1 MSREKFETFSLE
13 KYETKNKSGAVS
25 LKWRAI
31 FPYKENGKWRKKS
44 VTLKTMGRDK
54 GRSKQVAKAVEA
66 EAEELRQRL
75 NEDDERMELE
85 ALEAPKL
92 QTVADYLEGYIA
104 EASIS
109 VEPSTVDGY
118 RHLARNVIGSYLG
131 ELPISEMQPAAV
143 SKWMQDALK
152 DYSVASV
159 RKGFVLLRAALRQAC
174 DRDLIPKDPT
184 RGLKAPKQAAAI
196 SNSLKEADRG
206 AVLAYVN
213 IKPTLPVSVAVRLA
227 LYTGMRRGEMCA
239 LRWRNVDIEG
249 CTLRVAESFGKASKK
264 DVETSNV
271 NPLCF
276 SGLYLKDP
284 KNKGSIRIVCYPKDM
299 SDVFKARKAQMMEQ
313 CLEAGVPFS
322 EDMYVLGTI
331 ESYQTTRGGNQAI
344 DYTPMHPKTLWSRWR
359 AIAEN
364 LELVGTEGKI
374 PALHDL
380 RHTYA
385 TTAVANHVDIKTI
398 SSSMGHTDTAMTLNR
413 YASAD
418 PDAKRRAAET
428 MGAAYAACVKQ
439 AKGAA
444 EILELGKTGT
454 EE

>member
-1 MSREKFETFSLE
+1 MVLPGEKFATASVRP
-13 KYETKNKSGAVS
+13 YETKDKNGNITSY
-25 LKWRAI
+25 KWRAVL
-31 FPYKENGKWRKKS
+31 PYRKEGGKWATKT
-44 VTLKTMGRDK
+44 VTLKTEGRDK
-54 GRSKQVAKAVEA
+54 GRSKQIEKAAQIEA
-66 EAEELRQRL
+66 EALRQRL
-75 NEDDERMELE
+75 NAE
-85 ALEAPKL
+85 ALEAP
-92 QTVADYLEGYIA
+92 QSRDTVADYLEGYIS

-118 RHLARNVIGSYLG
+118 RHLAKNVIGAYLG
-131 ELPISEMQPAAV
+131 EMALSEMQPAV
-143 SKWMQDALK
+143 ISKWMQDALK
-152 DYSVASV
+152 SYSVASV

-174 DRDLIPKDPT
+174 DRDFIPKDPT
-184 RGLKAPKQAAAI
+184 RGIKAPKQAAPV

-213 IKPTLPVSVAVRLA
+213 IKPTLPVSIAVRLA

-249 CTLRVAESFGKASKK
+249 GTLRVAEAFGKASKK

-284 KNKGSIRIVCYPKDM
+284 KNKSSIRSVCYPKDM
-299 SDVFKARKAQMMEQ
+299 ASVFKARKARMMEQ
-313 CLEAGVPFS
+313 CLEAGVSFS

-331 ESYQTTRGGNQAI
+331 ESYQTTRNGNPAV
-344 DYTPMHPKTLWSRWR
+344 DYTPMHPKTLWSRWH

-428 MGAAYAACVKQ
+428 MGAAYAACVEESQ
-439 AKGAA
+439 STAVV
-444 EILELGKTGT
+444 LELERTGT
-454 EE
+454 DGR